1 MKKTVIS
8 VLAATCS
15 LVVSASGQWTLQGN
29 TYEVDTLSHVKVG
42 PGTTQT
48 SLLLT
53 GSSVMRVFYTVTDLT
68 NPNVEMRVIKAKGQL
83 VGCATVSSMAKSKS
97 VEGAQYFAG
106 VNADFFG
113 NQAPIGTT
121 VVDSE
126 IYYASNNGW
135 THWAIDAAKKPY
147 LGSMTVG
154 GTVVRD
160 ADGTSHPITAVNTYR
175 DENNLIIFNPRY
187 GNSTGTNQ
195 YGAEVAVTPVDGGI
209 AMGKDIKVKV
219 VGAPSTA
226 GSMTIPS
233 GGYVLS
239 GHGSA
244 KTFVMS
250 LSEGDILTVSA
261 TVKLGDTSIAP
272 TQMAGGQPM
281 ILSGGE
287 VLNTQGAL
295 DHLVSLNPRTA
306 IGHDAT
312 GTKLVL
318 LVVDGRSTA
327 SAGCV
332 SKVLADMMRETGCT
346 EAMNFDGGGSSALYV
361 QALGVVNDP
370 SDGNERAV
378 TDAVY
383 AVATT
388 PTDNNITEIAFVDHV
403 KALPRYGYYTPVF
416 YGYNKYGVLVSTD
429 VKGVTLS
436 CPEAL
441 GQIVD
446 GGSTL
451 FANGTGLHALTAT
464 LGDVTTSIAV
474 TIGEGE
480 PHFRLASV
488 LTDSFTDYTV
498 EVTATVDGEEMPLDN
513 GALTW
518 SSDNPEIAAVDD
530 YGRIHGLKNGSTVVR
545 GSVGGFNGEI
555 TVNVEIPASRYIA
568 VDPDL
573 DPATWTLAKT
583 GVNNHAISVL
593 GANGFALD
601 CTISNS
607 RNAYIRALKDIT
619 LYSCPDSL
627 IMEVNPGSATVSK
640 IQIALKNAEGR
651 TTWTSY
657 DVELTANAGNT
668 IRFNFADMVDVT
680 DAASYPIVF
689 GGVMFNLS
697 GKNGD
702 VCHIEVPRLETVY
715 DEIPAEVGGEAEV
728 MADAITG
735 DLILNPNPV
744 VAGENVSVNVS
755 ADAVYGVYTINGSL
769 IGTGNGKVIATEG
782 LAAGVYVISV
792 TDGNV
797 TRSGRL
803 VIK

>member
-8 VLAATCS
+8 ALVATCS
-15 LVVSASGQWTLQGN
+15 LVASATGQWTLQGN
-29 TYEVDTLSHVKVG
+29 VYEVDTLFHAKVG

-68 NPNVEMRVIKAKGQL
+68 NPNVEMRVIKAKDKL

-113 NQAPIGTT
+113 NQQPIGTT

-135 THWAIDAAKKPY
+135 THWAIDGDKKPY
-147 LGSMTVG
+147 LGSMTIG
-154 GTVVRD
+154 GSVVRD
-160 ADGTSHPITAVNTYR
+160 ADGTSHSISTVNTERY
-175 DENNLIIFNPRY
+175 ENSLIIFNPRY
-187 GNSTGTNQ
+187 GSTTGTNQ

-209 AMGKDIKVKV
+209 AMGKDVKVKV
-219 VGAPSTA
+219 VGSPSTA
-226 GSMTIPS
+226 GSMTIPA

-239 GHGSA
+239 GHGTA
-244 KTFVMS
+244 KTFIAS
-250 LSEGDILTVSA
+250 LADGDILTVSP
-261 TVKLGDTSIAP
+261 TVKLGETSIAP
-272 TQMAGGQPM
+272 TQMAGGKPM

-287 VLNTQGAL
+287 VLNTQDAL

-312 GTKLVL
+312 GTKLVM
-318 LVVDGRSTA
+318 LVVDGRSTL

-388 PTDNNITEIAFVDHV
+388 PTDNNIAEIAFVDRV
-403 KALPRYGYYTPVF
+403 KALPKYGYYTPVF
-416 YGYNKYGVLVSTD
+416 YGYNKYGVLISTD

-441 GQIVD
+441 GEIVND
-446 GGSTL
+446 GTTL
-451 FANGTGLHALTAT
+451 FANGDGLHALTAQY
-464 LGDVTTSIAV
+464 GDASASIAV
-474 TIGEGE
+474 TIGDSE
-480 PHFRLASV
+480 PHFRLTSV

-518 SSDNPEIAAVDD
+518 VSDNPEIATVDEN
-530 YGRIHGLKNGSTVVR
+530 GKIHGIKNGTTIVR

-555 TVNVEIPASRYIA
+555 AVNVEIPASRYMA
-568 VDPDL
+568 VDPDF
-573 DPATWTLAKT
+573 DPATWTLSKT
-583 GVNNHAISVL
+583 GVTGHAISAL
-593 GANGFALD
+593 GSNGFALD
-601 CTISNS
+601 CTISNA
-607 RNAYIRALKDIT
+607 RNAYVRALKDIS
-619 LYSCPDSL
+619 LYSLPDSL
-627 IMEVNPGSATVSK
+627 VMGVNPGSATVSK
-640 IQIALKNAEGR
+640 IQIALKNAAGR

-657 DVELTANAGNT
+657 DVELAANAENT
-668 IRFNFADMVDVT
+668 VRFSFADMVDIT
-680 DAASYPIVF
+680 DAASYPILLS
-689 GGVMFNLS
+689 GVMFNLS
-697 GKNGD
+697 GASGD
-702 VCHIEVPRLETVY
+702 VCHIEVPRFETVY
-715 DEIPAEVGGEAEV
+715 DEIPAEVGGV
-728 MADAITG
+728 TGIVADVAAG
-735 DLILNPNPV
+735 GLILNPNPV
-744 VAGENVSVNVS
+744 VAGEHVSVSVS

-769 IGTGNGKVIATEG
+769 IGTGKGNVIATEG
-782 LAAGVYVISV
+782 LVAGVYVVSV
-792 TDGNV
+792 TDCNV
-797 TRSGRL
+797 TRSARL
-803 VIK
+803 VIR

>member
-15 LVVSASGQWTLQGN
+15 LVASASGQWTLQGN
-29 TYEVDTLSHVKVG
+29 VYEVDTLFNAKVG

-68 NPNVEMRVIKAKGQL
+68 NPNVEMRVVKAKDKL
-83 VGCATVSSMAKSKS
+83 VGCATVSSMAKSKT

-135 THWAIDAAKKPY
+135 THWAIDADKKPY

-160 ADGTSHPITAVNTYR
+160 ADGSSHSITAVNAYR

-187 GNSTGTNQ
+187 GSSTGTNQ

-209 AMGKDIKVKV
+209 AMGKDVKVKV
-219 VGAPSTA
+219 VGSPTTA
-226 GSMTIPS
+226 GSMAIPA

-239 GHGSA
+239 GHGTA
-244 KTFVMS
+244 KTFVTS
-250 LSEGDILTVSA
+250 LVDGDILTVSP
-261 TVKLGDTSIAP
+261 TVKLGETSIAA
-272 TQMAGGQPM
+272 TQIAGGQPM

-287 VLNTQGAL
+287 VLNTQDAL

-312 GTKLVL
+312 GTKLVM
-318 LVVDGRSTA
+318 LVVDGRSTS

-370 SDGNERAV
+370 SDGKERAV

-388 PTDNNITEIAFVDHV
+388 PTDNNIAEIAFVDNV
-403 KALPRYGYYTPVF
+403 KTLPKYGYYTPVF

-441 GQIVD
+441 GEVVE
-446 GGSTL
+446 GGATL
-451 FANGTGLHALTAT
+451 FANGSGCHALTAT

-480 PHFRLASV
+480 PHFRLESV

-518 SSDNPEIAAVDD
+518 TSDNAEIATVDE
-530 YGRIHGLKNGSTVVR
+530 YGKIHGVKNGTTVVR
-545 GSVGGFNGEI
+545 GSVGNFTDEI

-568 VDPDL
+568 VDPNL
-573 DPATWTLAKT
+573 DPATWSIAKT
-583 GVNNHAISVL
+583 GVTGQAISAL
-593 GANGFALD
+593 GADGFALD
-601 CTISNS
+601 CTISNA

-619 LYSCPDSL
+619 LYSLPDSL
-627 IMEVNPGSATVSK
+627 SMCVNPGSATVSK
-640 IQIALKNAEGR
+640 IQIALKNAAGR
-651 TTWTSY
+651 TAWTSY
-657 DVELTANAGNT
+657 EVELTANVENT
-668 IRFNFADMVDVT
+668 VRFNFADMVDVT
-680 DAASYPIVF
+680 DAASYPIVLS
-689 GGVMFNLS
+689 GVMFNLS
-697 GKNGD
+697 GASGD

-715 DEIPAEVGGEAEV
+715 DKIPAEVGGVNEIISDVATDDNAPVEYYNLQGV
-728 MADAITG
+728 KVK
-735 DLILNPNPV
+735 NPSNGINIKV
-744 VAGENVSVNVS
+744 QGSKVS
-755 ADAVYGVYTINGSL
+755 
-769 IGTGNGKVIATEG
+769 KV
-782 LAAGVYVISV
+782 
-792 TDGNV
+792 
-797 TRSGRL
+797 L
-803 VIK
+803 VRE